1 MPKFLTHENL
11 QRVCGGFLAA
21 VERYKEIV
29 PKHFLDATLPE
40 IEKSLQQQLLQAT
53 WAQTALNFD
62 ADLLKMN
69 AWARKYDIFSQ
80 QQAMMDFK
88 YLSDRCAKGTERVNA
103 CMETYEIAL
112 NFADSAHGGDRF
124 AEWSAACWEF
134 QKEALLGS
142 GDGLDVR
149 FLAVYDKDNAH
160 NLATW
165 RECMVATAA
174 TAADTLP
181 WCVNDDK
188 TLVCLVKTEG
198 GSTTKTISSIAEIM
212 CSITRERGITEVRL
226 VDHDMSPLMK
236 ARSSKKWLLL
246 SFPVHNVF
254 NKVLEL
260 EHPKALKVL
269 PDGQQRALHY
279 RFKIAAKDKLNSY
292 KPKELE
298 GSVDK
303 SNLRAA
309 QLGAVFHNKYNQIP
323 TCDWCNIVWEAG

>member
-1 MPKFLTHENL
+1 M
-11 QRVCGGFLAA
+11 
-21 VERYKEIV
+21 
-29 PKHFLDATLPE
+29 
-40 IEKSLQQQLLQAT
+40 
-53 WAQTALNFD
+53 
-62 ADLLKMN
+62 
-69 AWARKYDIFSQ
+69 
-80 QQAMMDFK
+80 
-88 YLSDRCAKGTERVNA
+88 
-103 CMETYEIAL
+103 
-112 NFADSAHGGDRF
+112 
-124 AEWSAACWEF
+124 
-134 QKEALLGS
+134 
-142 GDGLDVR
+142 
-149 FLAVYDKDNAH
+149 
-160 NLATW
+160 
-165 RECMVATAA
+165 
-174 TAADTLP
+174 
-181 WCVNDDK
+181 NDDK

-309 QLGAVFHNKYNQIP
+309 QLGSRFPQQVQSDPNVRLVQHCLGGRVVICQ
-323 TCDWCNIVWEAG
+323 